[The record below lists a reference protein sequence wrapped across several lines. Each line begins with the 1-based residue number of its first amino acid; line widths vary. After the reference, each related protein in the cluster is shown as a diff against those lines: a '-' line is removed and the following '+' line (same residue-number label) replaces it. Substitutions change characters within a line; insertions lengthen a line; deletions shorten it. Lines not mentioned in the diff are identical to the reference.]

1 MKIGIV
7 SPYAYPRP
15 GGANSYIR
23 ESYSE
28 LRRLGHD
35 VRIITAPW
43 GDDPPAQDVIQI
55 GQAIAV
61 PYNGAIGRITLSLRL
76 EWLVSHMLE
85 RERFDI
91 IHHHE
96 PLVPF
101 LSMQI
106 LDSARC
112 PNVAT
117 FHAFGGFSFSYWAG
131 RVIGNRY
138 LNKLDARIAVSSA
151 ARHFI
156 SSYFPGDY
164 RIIPNGVDVHFYA
177 SAKPFPEYHDGK
189 INILFVGRLE
199 PRKGAMYLME
209 AYAKLK
215 LKHPELRLILCS
227 VGPLLGRLRRFVR
240 SNRLDD
246 VLFAGRVSDA
256 DKARFYKTAH
266 IFCAPSTGQESF
278 GIVLLEAMAAE
289 LPSFDGHRETT
300 FALLHPIAPH
310 YSTLYKFDPN
320 DLTKVIPDVAAAT
333 PEVSADKLTYT
344 IKVRTDVKF
353 HDGPK
358 MTSDDILATYNKIIF
373 PPSGVLSPRAGA
385 YAAVHRLAAAA
396 PHPLSRARYL
406 TRHP

>member
-1 MKIGIV
+1 VEARSSKDDGLQTVKIGIV

-23 ESYSE
+23 ESYEE
-28 LRRLGHD
+28 LRRLGHE

-76 EWLVSHMLE
+76 EWLVSRMLD

-106 LDSARC
+106 LDSAKC

-131 RVIGNRY
+131 RVIGERY
-138 LNKLDARIAVSSA
+138 MKRLDARIAVSSA

-156 SSYFPGDY
+156 STYFPGDY
-164 RIIPNGVDVHFYA
+164 RIIPNGVDVRFYA
-177 SAKPFPEYHDGK
+177 NAKPFPEYEDGK
-189 INILFVGRLE
+189 TNILFVGRVE
-199 PRKGAMYLME
+199 PRKGAMYLLR

-215 LKHPELRLILCS
+215 PRFPQLRLIFCS
-227 VGPLLGRLRRFVR
+227 AGPQIGQMRRFVR
-240 SNRLDD
+240 QNGLGD
-246 VLFAGRVSDA
+246 VLFAGRVDDV
-256 DKARFYKTAH
+256 DKARFYKTAD

-278 GIVLLEAMAAE
+278 GIVLLEAMAAG
-289 LPSFDGHRETT
+289 LPMVASDIHGYKRVVQRNVSG
-300 FALLHPIAPH
+300 LLVEP
-310 YSTLYKFDPN
+310 KDP
-320 DLTKVIPDVAAAT
+320 DA
-333 PEVSADKLTYT
+333 
-344 IKVRTDVKF
+344 
-353 HDGPK
+353 
-358 MTSDDILATYNKIIF
+358 
-373 PPSGVLSPRAGA
+373 
-385 YAAVHRLAAAA
+385 LAAAIERLICEPALRQRLGEAGARRA
-396 PHPLSRARYL
+396 PEYDWSHVTAQLVELYEGVIRR
-406 TRHP
+406 RGVR

>member
-23 ESYSE
+23 ESYEE

-76 EWLVSHMLE
+76 EWLVSRMLD

-112 PNVAT
+112 PQVAT

-131 RVIGNRY
+131 RPIGNRC
-138 LNKLDARIAVSSA
+138 
-151 ARHFI
+151 
-156 SSYFPGDY
+156 
-164 RIIPNGVDVHFYA
+164 
-177 SAKPFPEYHDGK
+177 AK
-189 INILFVGRLE
+189 RE
-199 PRKGAMYLME
+199 P
-209 AYAKLK
+209 
-215 LKHPELRLILCS
+215 S
-227 VGPLLGRLRRFVR
+227 
-240 SNRLDD
+240 
-246 VLFAGRVSDA
+246 
-256 DKARFYKTAH
+256 
-266 IFCAPSTGQESF
+266 
-278 GIVLLEAMAAE
+278 
-289 LPSFDGHRETT
+289 
-300 FALLHPIAPH
+300 
-310 YSTLYKFDPN
+310 
-320 DLTKVIPDVAAAT
+320 
-333 PEVSADKLTYT
+333 
-344 IKVRTDVKF
+344 
-353 HDGPK
+353 
-358 MTSDDILATYNKIIF
+358 
-373 PPSGVLSPRAGA
+373 
-385 YAAVHRLAAAA
+385 
-396 PHPLSRARYL
+396 
-406 TRHP
+406 

>member
-1 MKIGIV
+1 
-7 SPYAYPRP
+7 
-15 GGANSYIR
+15 
-23 ESYSE
+23 
-28 LRRLGHD
+28 
-35 VRIITAPW
+35 W

-61 PYNGAIGRITLSLRL
+61 PYNGAVGRITLSLRL
-76 EWLVSHMLE
+76 EWLVSRMLE

-131 RVIGNRY
+131 RMIGRRY
-138 LNKLDARIAVSSA
+138 MRKLDARIAVSSA

-164 RIIPNGVDVHFYA
+164 RIIPNGVDVSFYA
-177 SAKPFPEYHDGK
+177 NARPLPEYADGK

-215 LKHPELRLILCS
+215 KKHPEIRLILCS

-240 SNRLDD
+240 ANRIED
-246 VLFAGRVSDA
+246 VLFAGRVDDA
-256 DKARFYKTAH
+256 DKARFYKTAQ

-278 GIVLLEAMAAE
+278 GIVLLEAMAAG
-289 LPSFDGHRETT
+289 LPVVASDIHGYKRVVQRNVTGLLVEPKDPDAIAG
-300 FALLHPIAPH
+300 ALERLLCEPSLRDRPGQAGARRAPEYDRPH
-310 YSTLYKFDPN
+310 DMPVGVA
-320 DLTKVIPDVAAAT
+320 DIAAAMR
-333 PEVSADKLTYT
+333 ELSVDNLTYT
-344 IKVRTDVKF
+344 MKLRTDVKF
-353 HDGPK
+353 HDGTK
-358 MTSDDILATYNKIIF
+358 MTSDDVLATYQKIIF
-373 PPSGVLSPRAGA
+373 PPTGVLSPRAGA
-385 YAAVHRLAAAA
+385 YAAVDTITA
-396 PHPLSRARYL
+396 PAPDSI
-406 TRHP
+406 